1 MDRRSRR
8 AGDVEQVTATERLV
22 AVRERHSAG
31 RGAVERPKTR
41 RLEESMDDVS
51 NDWSKVIEMAVP
63 GEANVCRTGLVA
75 TTLGC
80 AEIAVSGANAVSVVT
95 RSDTRTPCLGMSVS
109 PSGAG

>member
-1 MDRRSRR
+1 LSPFDN
-8 AGDVEQVTATERLV
+8 ATAPV
-22 AVRERHSAG
+22 AVP
-31 RGAVERPKTR
+31 VERPKTR

-51 NDWSKVIEMAVP
+51 TGWSKVIEMAVP

-95 RSDTRTPCLGMSVS
+95 RSVIQAAARSSTTARRHEDSRIRPRVALSRPPG
-109 PSGAG
+109 